1 MCVSHAGIASKR
13 LNIGSRKQHR
23 VIPGT
28 LVFWRQESLV
38 EDPLP
43 PEICAQ
49 SDPPPFEHQ
58 NFDQYPLITPQPWEL
73 AKKIQL
79 ALIGSRPRAFQR
91 AIDEPCTLPLSP
103 PKVGTKRDFAVFA
116 IKIQL
121 LSKTFAA
128 KFFSVKTSSSK
139 VVATS
144 YLYIIPVRGWIVGDV
159 PIY

>member
-1 MCVSHAGIASKR
+1 MRAG
-13 LNIGSRKQHR
+13 
-23 VIPGT
+23 
-28 LVFWRQESLV
+28 E
-38 EDPLP
+38 
-43 PEICAQ
+43 
-49 SDPPPFEHQ
+49 
-58 NFDQYPLITPQPWEL
+58 
-73 AKKIQL
+73 KIQL

-103 PKVGTKRDFAVFA
+103 PKVGTKRDYAVFA

-121 LSKTFAA
+121 LSKTSAA